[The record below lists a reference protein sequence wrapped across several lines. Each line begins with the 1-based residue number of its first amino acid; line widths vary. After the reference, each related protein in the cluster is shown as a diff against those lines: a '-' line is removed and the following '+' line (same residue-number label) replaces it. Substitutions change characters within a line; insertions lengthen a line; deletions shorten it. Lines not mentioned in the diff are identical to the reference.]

1 MSNLLQ
7 GLALIG
13 GQPVRGNGAAFQAF
27 DPARNEALGPDF
39 NAVDAAQVNAA
50 CALAGAA
57 FDAYRA
63 TGDHER
69 AAFLDQIAAQILALG
84 DDLILRAMAETGL
97 PRARL
102 EGERGRTV
110 NQLKLFAELLRE
122 GSWQDAR
129 IDSALPTR
137 TPPRPDLR
145 LRFVGVGPVAVFGAS
160 NFPLAFSVAGGDTAA
175 ALAAGCPVVV
185 KAHSAHPGTS
195 ELVGR
200 AVVEAV
206 KLSQL
211 PAGVFALLTGSG
223 HGIGGF
229 LHVGEAV
236 GRTAHEAV
244 YGFRRRV
251 IDLGRDI
258 HQHHGGGERLVRF
271 PHRQHRRDAA
281 KGGPDQGCRTAQR
294 GQHRAQIGRVIIDRV
309 MRLGRP
315 VALAVAALIK
325 GDDIKAVV
333 GQGLRRIAPG
343 EARLPAAVQQDG
355 QWISG
360 VAPHIGGELEA
371 FVADELS
378 GMHGKST
385 GWCWEAPP
393 RYEDSYDNGPINPFR
408 PAMARVY
415 AGQPEDG
422 RRSRACVSTHLG
434 VVLSGAIL
442 ARPLEPVPAPLGAS
456 GTGLRR
462 QCRRRVQLPGAPSVD
477 MHMPG
482 AIRTPFPCHATRSFP
497 MFLAMN
503 RFGQIPVLDDGG
515 TIVSD
520 SNAILVYA
528 ALKYERSDWLPRE
541 PAAAAEVQRAH
552 GYPLRPFVTMRPPVS
567 AILPLGL
574 SLACSKPMATDVALS
589 LPWGLALKS
598 SSPSV

>member
-69 AAFLDQIAAQILALG
+69 ADFLDQIAAQILALG

-200 AVVEAV
+200 AVVAAV
-206 KLSQL
+206 THCQL
-211 PAGVFALLTGSG
+211 PAGVFSLLTGSG
-223 HGIGGF
+223 HGIGDT
-229 LHVGEAV
+229 LVRHPAIQAV
-236 GRTAHEAV
+236 GFTGSRSGGLALMAAAAARPQPIPV
-244 YGFRRRV
+244 YA
-251 IDLGRDI
+251 
-258 HQHHGGGERLVRF
+258 E
-271 PHRQHRRDAA
+271 
-281 KGGPDQGCRTAQR
+281 
-294 GQHRAQIGRVIIDRV
+294 
-309 MRLGRP
+309 M
-315 VALAVAALIK
+315 
-325 GDDIKAVV
+325 
-333 GQGLRRIAPG
+333 
-343 EARLPAAVQQDG
+343 
-355 QWISG
+355 S
-360 VAPHIGGELEA
+360 
-371 FVADELS
+371 S
-378 GMHGKST
+378 
-385 GWCWEAPP
+385 
-393 RYEDSYDNGPINPFR
+393 INP
-408 PAMARVY
+408 
-415 AGQPEDG
+415 
-422 RRSRACVSTHLG
+422 
-434 VVLSGAIL
+434 VVL
-442 ARPLEPVPAPLGAS
+442 
-456 GTGLRR
+456 
-462 QCRRRVQLPGAPSVD
+462 LPGALKARGAEIASGFAASLTMGVGQFCTNPGLVLGIGGVD
-477 MHMPG
+477 
-482 AIRTPFPCHATRSFP
+482 FD
-497 MFLAMN
+497 
-503 RFGQIPVLDDGG
+503 RF
-515 TIVSD
+515 
-520 SNAILVYA
+520 A
-528 ALKYERSDWLPRE
+528 
-541 PAAAAEVQRAH
+541 AAAAEALQPLPAGTMLTPGIASAYQRGEATLAGQPQVTTLVRGASSGCQGAPALFKTTGAAFLAH
-552 GYPLRPFVTMRPPVS
+552 HAMSAEIFGPASLLVACRDADELLAVLEGLEGQLTATLQLQDDDEADLATARRLLPTLERKVGRILANGFPTGVEVSTAMVHGGPFPATSDGRSSSVGTAAIQRFLRPVCYQN
-567 AILPLGL
+567 LPR
-574 SLACSKPMATDVALS
+574 AL
-589 LPWGLALKS
+589 LPAVLREPNERGVWRRRDGVLTRN
-598 SSPSV
+598 